1 MGNGQ
6 SDVKHDGNPD
16 DKRDDPKPDK
26 PAEKTEEPKTLTL
39 AERKKAWAREAEETR
54 TGLLADIDQL
64 LAEINA
70 IESTANVQVAEIE
83 AEIKQLRAEIRN
95 IDKIHGNAEKVVTVP
110 GPAATAAPVAVKKT
124 AKK

>member
-1 MGNGQ
+1 MTTDYMGNGQ
-6 SDVKHDGNPD
+6 SDEKHDDNPD
-16 DKRDDPKPDK
+16 SKPDET
-26 PAEKTEEPKTLTL
+26 PDEPKTLTL
-39 AERKKAWAREAEETR
+39 AERKKAWAREAQETR

-110 GPAATAAPVAVKKT
+110 GPAATAPPVV
-124 AKK
+124 AKKAKK